1 MGCIFSHT
9 FHQHNE
15 NKDNQDNP
23 KKMITKPLT
32 ILYLEDN
39 EIYCD
44 ILQYILKSYVSS
56 NVTIIWKE
64 TVNECYEYLKNN
76 QIDLLFIDRILENN
90 EKGDELIQKIND
102 EKLFDPHKIIIISS
116 LNDIENI
123 NEFIKSGMVYFK
135 KPLNTQE
142 FVGSMQTIINS
153 I

>member
-9 FHQHNE
+9 FYQHNE

-102 EKLFDPHKIIIISS
+102 EKLFDP
-116 LNDIENI
+116 
-123 NEFIKSGMVYFK
+123 
-135 KPLNTQE
+135 P
-142 FVGSMQTIINS
+142 
-153 I
+153 